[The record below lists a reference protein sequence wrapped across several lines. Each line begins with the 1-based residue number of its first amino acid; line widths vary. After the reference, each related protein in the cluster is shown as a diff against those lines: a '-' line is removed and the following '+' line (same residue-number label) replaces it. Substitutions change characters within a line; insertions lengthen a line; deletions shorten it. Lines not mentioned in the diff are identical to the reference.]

1 METNNNMVAAA
12 TFAQNLKSSLA
23 SAIKTTDEALTLF
36 VAATLA
42 GATTVLYGNRGSGK
56 SSLVE
61 ALCRA
66 LGMDEIESNYRVN
79 GSMGMTTGQVTAEYD
94 ISKLAAGKKV
104 VEVAKFVEAAENVAL
119 FDEVDKANPYVM
131 HDLLTLLAEGIVK
144 LGTYTRKVQL
154 GAFYLTMNPVGV
166 GTFSHDLP
174 EPLKDRIDWR
184 LIVPEPEGEDM
195 ADALGSKHSRGDIK
209 STRSPV
215 PVVGT
220 PEDLKLHRK
229 AIWDGITLSDEAVK
243 TAAYLVRSTQIC
255 PEIGKAK
262 AYLAPGAFPALCQE
276 CKARKDGGGR
286 MACYASQGLSMRTAD
301 SALLLARGIAAVEGR
316 VEVTGKDVLRV
327 FPYVVAHRANFTE
340 QPKNGDQEKHVQQFV
355 AQLHTAAS
363 DAINISCNPEKFT
376 TADIER
382 IKKQGSPL
390 VLEALKKAESVIAAS
405 SEKVKKNLGRMSA
418 GQLQREK
425 KRLSE
430 ADAAIVEEMLQQRKL
445 VKIEGADNDWI
456 NDPFAVEALM
466 SPEGNPFFDDEEW
479 TNVVEGQTVTGA
491 ISSVT
496 GTLVKSALLLKFE
509 DAVQADTFRQKL
521 QAEFADT
528 FVVAPAYGEELEA
541 KLIAGGY
548 LDKATAP
555 KASLKPEVNAM
566 AQESLF

>member
-1 METNNNMVAAA
+1 MKTQNLAAA
-12 TFAQNLKSSLA
+12 AVFAKDLKNALG

-36 VAATLA
+36 TAATLA
-42 GATTVLYGNRGSGK
+42 GATTLLYGNRGSGK

-61 ALCRA
+61 ALSRA

-94 ISKLAAGKKV
+94 ISKLATGKKI
-104 VEVAKFVEAAENVAL
+104 VEVAKFVDAAENVAL
-119 FDEVDKANPYVM
+119 FDEVDKANPYVL

-154 GAFYLTMNPVGV
+154 GAFYLTMNPVGA

-195 ADALGSKHSRGDIK
+195 SDVLLAKHSRGDIK
-209 STRSPV
+209 STRTPV

-220 PEDLKLHRK
+220 PEDLKKHRK

-262 AYLAPGAFPALCQE
+262 AFLAVNTFPMVCGE

-286 MACYASQGLSMRTAD
+286 MACHLSQGLSMRTAD
-301 SALLLARGIAAVEGR
+301 SALLLARGVAAVEGR
-316 VEVTGKDVLRV
+316 SEVTGKDVMRV

-340 QPKNGDQEKHVQQFV
+340 QPKNGDMQQHISQYV

-363 DAINISCNPEKFT
+363 DAIAISCNPGNYT

-382 IKKQGSPL
+382 VKKQGSPL
-390 VLEALKKAESVIAAS
+390 VLEALKRAESAIAAG
-405 SEKVKKNLGRMSA
+405 SEKAKKAMGRMNA

-425 KRLSE
+425 KRLST
-430 ADAAIVEEMLQQRKL
+430 ADAEMVDIMLANRKMVKLQG
-445 VKIEGADNDWI
+445 IDTEWI
-456 NDPFAVEALM
+456 SDPFAVEAL
-466 SPEGNPFFDDEEW
+466 STPEGNPFFDENEW
-479 TNVVEGQTVTGA
+479 DNLIGGETTLGSITNITG
-491 ISSVT
+491 VMHK
-496 GTLVKSALLLKFE
+496 GDLTLRFE
-509 DAVQADTFRQKL
+509 DAVQADLFRQKL
-521 QAEFADT
+521 VADYAETFA
-528 FVVAPAYGEELEA
+528 VAPAYNEELEA
-541 KLIAGGY
+541 KLIAGGF
-548 LDKATAP
+548 LEKAAP
-555 KASLKPEVNAM
+555 RAAIKPEVTAF
-566 AQESLF
+566 AQNNLF